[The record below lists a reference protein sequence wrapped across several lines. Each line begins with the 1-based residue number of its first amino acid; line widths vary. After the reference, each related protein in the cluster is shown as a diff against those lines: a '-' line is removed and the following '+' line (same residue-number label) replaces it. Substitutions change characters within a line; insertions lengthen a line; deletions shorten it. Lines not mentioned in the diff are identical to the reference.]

1 MTQKQ
6 WIGRVGKP
14 FVFVIALLP
23 LALLVF
29 DTLTDRLSANPIS
42 DITHATGLWTLRF
55 LMFTLA
61 VTPLRRLSGLSW
73 LARFRRMLG
82 LFAFFYGLLHL
93 FTYLYLDQFFQWGE
107 ILADIPKRPFITVG
121 FASLVMMVPLAATS
135 FDRMMRWMGGRRWK
149 NLHRLVYAVALGGV
163 IHFLWL
169 VKADTSEPLFYGS
182 VFAVLMILRLID
194 AYAPRL
200 VRLLGAGEQ
209 TGNLS

>member
-14 FVFVIALLP
+14 FVFVLALLP
-23 LALLVF
+23 LAFLVF

-121 FASLVMMVPLAATS
+121 FASLVMMVPLAASS
-135 FDRMMRWMGGRRWK
+135 FDRVMRWMGGRRWK

-200 VRLLGAGEQ
+200 VRFLGAGEQ